1 MSTFSIILE
10 IRTLV
15 LYLAP
20 LVIILIAVL
29 VLIRLSCG
37 DIQAK
42 RLREGIPDSAR
53 SPAPLPSLSQTYAEA
68 DEPIVQLSPDQLG
81 SGQVEA
87 TRTVS
92 PLQAQPLSGHLSLAV
107 GTLSHPGI
115 KRQWLPNEDSLF
127 AVKGIQSQISQS
139 QPFGL
144 FIVADGMGGHMYG
157 QEASRLGIQTMID
170 QVLPKISR
178 CGELNEADFRR
189 HLIDGAQ
196 AANHAIYLRNKEQRT
211 EMGTTITAVLIVN
224 TVALVVNVGDS
235 RTYLYRKDGGLR
247 KVTKDHSL
255 VAYLVEAGIIQP
267 DDIYNHPQR
276 NQIYRSL
283 GAEQVI
289 PVDSFR
295 EQLQPGDTLLLCSD
309 GLWEMVRDPLIQQI
323 LRRGTDPSQTSSAL
337 LHAALDGGGADNVSV
352 IVIQVTQATGSRNMT
367 GMQLLVK
374 PESIEMPNMSQRE
387 PNTSSQ

>member
-1 MSTFSIILE
+1 MSTFSFILE

-20 LVIILIAVL
+20 LVIILVAVL
-29 VLIRLSCG
+29 VLIRFSCG
-37 DIQAK
+37 SVQAK

-53 SPAPLPSLSQTYAEA
+53 SPAPLPSLSQAYPAA
-68 DEPIVQLSPDQLG
+68 DEPVVQLSPDQLG
-81 SGQVEA
+81 SGQGEL
-87 TRTVS
+87 TRTA
-92 PLQAQPLSGHLSLAV
+92 PPFQAQPLSGHLSLAV
-107 GTLSHPGI
+107 GTVSHPGI

-144 FIVADGMGGHMYG
+144 FIVADGMGGHRYG

-170 QVLPKISR
+170 QVLPKIS
-178 CGELNEADFRR
+178 ESSEVNEADFRR

-224 TVALVVNVGDS
+224 AVALVVNVGDS

-323 LRRGTDPSQTSSAL
+323 LRKGADPSETSKTL
-337 LHAALDGGGADNVSV
+337 LHAALNGGGADNVSV
-352 IVIQVTQATGSRNMT
+352 IVIQVTRATG
-367 GMQLLVK
+367 
-374 PESIEMPNMSQRE
+374 
-387 PNTSSQ
+387 